1 MDIGYWFMLCSI
13 LGGSSGVLVGGF
25 ISDAVVQKLGT
36 DIHINI
42 YINTKEVVELVLLVL
57 HFINC
62 QLNKINV
69 NS

>member
-36 DIHINI
+36 DINI
-42 YINTKEVVELVLLVL
+42 YKNQTHLKSNFKNIETFLKSIN
-57 HFINC
+57 
-62 QLNKINV
+62 
-69 NS
+69 

>member
-36 DIHINI
+36 DIYINI
-42 YINTKEVVELVLLVL
+42 YKNQTHLKSNFQNIETFLKSFN
-57 HFINC
+57 
-62 QLNKINV
+62 
-69 NS
+69 